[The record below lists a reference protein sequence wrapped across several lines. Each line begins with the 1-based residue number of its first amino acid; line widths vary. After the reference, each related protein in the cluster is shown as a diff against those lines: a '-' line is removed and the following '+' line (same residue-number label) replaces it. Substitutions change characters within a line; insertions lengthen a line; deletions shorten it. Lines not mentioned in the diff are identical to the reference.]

1 MTLGERIQNLRKKN
15 GCSQEKLA
23 EKLNVSRQAVQKW
36 EQNMCEPSVDSLTL
50 MASIFDVSLDYL
62 LVGKETETHDKTVEH
77 KSFTK
82 ADMVF
87 LVMFLISVLAFIG
100 LLIYSIL
107 NPIYY
112 NQTKSFIWWYV
123 RFWVSS
129 GTLFRVLV
137 LLSLAGMITFLIL
150 FLKKRKRD

>member
-1 MTLGERIQNLRKKN
+1 
-15 GCSQEKLA
+15 
-23 EKLNVSRQAVQKW
+23 
-36 EQNMCEPSVDSLTL
+36 MCEPSVDSLTL

-77 KSFTK
+77 KPFTK
-82 ADMVF
+82 ADIVF
-87 LVMFLISVLAFIG
+87 LVMFLISVLAFID

-112 NQTKSFIWWYV
+112 NQTESFIWWYV

-129 GTLFRVLV
+129 GTLFRVFV